1 MGDNCVLSQLMTD
14 STSWSLASDDAL
26 LRVLQDVSQNILSR
40 SAQLLDKM
48 DKLALR
54 AASVQTKLDT
64 AHNKFLS
71 LSNVKFIEARVYD
84 DAEDSAASEDTDQ
97 PGGGGGDTT
106 MTEEDIVTE
115 ALKQG
120 IDLVNTGFDKV
131 QIQDSESESEDETE
145 KQYYVLQPINKYH
158 LRQLPAII
166 GSSEWFDDDNI
177 GLADEDKMGE
187 RVDDVNSESESEDE
201 EDAAEKTSPAVQDS
215 DYSDDS
221 EPERGQESALHVPIV
236 PAQTVAVRNYKDERV
251 ESDSDFSE
259 DDDDDELFKPKK
271 PVDQKRDGGA
281 NDGMEIKRDS
291 VDSECPDTTADDGVT
306 SAPPAAGQATFAA
319 ELSRKLGLA
328 PAPKPAPIGDAT
340 SGDRS
345 DGSQDNRGVEVSN
358 EKIISKPVK
367 KSVLFDSSDEDEDDL
382 FTGNSIM
389 PKKAVK
395 KPAVLPADPV
405 KIVPK
410 SEIIK
415 KTETESN
422 QTMDARMDETDT
434 DPPAKLAENL
444 APTLAIP
451 PPKKSVF
458 GNSSDEDEDE
468 DIFADIQVVKTNS
481 IENADTKKKT
491 LSMFSLS
498 DDSDSDDIFA
508 DLGGKLKTQ
517 TETMSA
523 IKDAPDAP
531 GSEIFDAGNVKNIN
545 SDDASEKT
553 KVFSKAPVGGVSM
566 FGGLNPSSLLKSQNK
581 DELTKSADV
590 SENESDNDMFAD
602 IATNPQNE
610 RSKVDSS
617 GDIKDTSHQCV
628 DEKTNDSAAIFGPSS
643 TPINVDSPDLTA
655 VGEAP
660 MSTDSKPPTGGVS
673 MFGKGFNI
681 TSLLKKNKSPSGED
695 DTDAGDNK
703 EANDREDKIDTKL
716 ITEKEVLQINIGDPA
731 DVPKPG
737 LKTVTKSRPKMSAR
751 RPPSR
756 AGRKKLE
763 EISVFD
769 DLSSDNIPKQTSE
782 TVSDGF
788 ETSPSSPLSTSS
800 RSAGIKPPVG
810 GISMF
815 GGFNPTDVLKK
826 KKESIDDGSSINST
840 PADFTDPPPV
850 VPVQPAEIDVEYEQS
865 LVGPPPMEDTPSVK
879 TSVDIFADS
888 DSEDDLFGDLISKTS
903 QKPTS
908 SIISNNNLFGLD
920 DEDDNDDDDDIFSS
934 LMNKK

>member
-54 AASVQTKLDT
+54 AASVQTQLDT
-64 AHNKFLS
+64 AHNKFLG

-106 MTEEDIVTE
+106 MTEEEIVTE

-120 IDLVNTGFDKV
+120 IDLVTTAFDKV

-177 GLADEDKMGE
+177 GLADEDKVVE
-187 RVDDVNSESESEDE
+187 RIDDVNSESESEDE
-201 EDAAEKTSPAVQDS
+201 EDAAEKTSPAAQDS

-221 EPERGQESALHVPIV
+221 EPDRGQESALHVPIV
-236 PAQTVAVRNYKDERV
+236 PAQSVSVRNDKDEQV
-251 ESDSDFSE
+251 ESDSDFS

-281 NDGMEIKRDS
+281 NDGMEIKGDS
-291 VDSECPDTTADDGVT
+291 VDSEYRDTTADAGVT

-328 PAPKPAPIGDAT
+328 PAPNPAPIGDAT
-340 SGDRS
+340 PGERS
-345 DGSQDNRGVEVSN
+345 DGSQDNRGMEVSN
-358 EKIISKPVK
+358 EKVISKPVK
-367 KSVLFDSSDEDEDDL
+367 KSALFDSSDEDEDDL
-382 FTGNSIM
+382 FSGNSIM

-405 KIVPK
+405 TVVPK
-410 SEIIK
+410 SEIKK
-415 KTETESN
+415 KTETEN
-422 QTMDARMDETDT
+422 NPTKDARMDEIHT

-444 APTLAIP
+444 APTLTIP
-451 PPKKSVF
+451 QPKKSVF
-458 GNSSDEDEDE
+458 GNSSDDDEDE
-468 DIFADIQVVKTNS
+468 DIFADIQVVKTKP
-481 IENADTKKKT
+481 IENADIKKKP

-517 TETMSA
+517 TETNSA
-523 IKDAPDAP
+523 VKDAP

-545 SDDASEKT
+545 SDDASEKAN
-553 KVFSKAPVGGVSM
+553 VFSKAPVGGVSM

-581 DELTKSADV
+581 EELTKSVDV
-590 SENESDNDMFAD
+590 SESESDDDMFVD
-602 IATNPQNE
+602 IATKSQNE
-610 RSKVDSS
+610 KSRVDSG
-617 GDIKDTSHQCV
+617 GDIKDTTHQSV
-628 DEKTNDSAAIFGPSS
+628 DEKANDSAVINGPSS
-643 TPINVDSPDLTA
+643 NPINVDSSDLSALEKA
-655 VGEAP
+655 VE
-660 MSTDSKPPTGGVS
+660 KPPAGGVS

-703 EANDREDKIDTKL
+703 EANDGEDKIDTRL
-716 ITEKEVLQINIGDPA
+716 ITEKEVLQINISEPA

-737 LKTVTKSRPKMSAR
+737 LMTVTKSRPKMSAR

-769 DLSSDNIPKQTSE
+769 DLSSDNIQKQTSE
-782 TVSDGF
+782 TVPDGF
-788 ETSPSSPLSTSS
+788 ETSPSSPLSTST

-826 KKESIDDGSSINST
+826 KRESIDDGSSINST
-840 PADFTDPPPV
+840 PADFTDPPPI
-850 VPVQPAEIDVEYEQS
+850 VPVQPAETDVETEQS
-865 LVGPPPMEDTPSVK
+865 LVGPPPMEDTPPVK